1 MTTDFSKYQK
11 TISSFRGEVNKPS
24 FDIKFTQST
33 KKIPKTEKFLLKMEL
48 KRLSSAC
55 NRSIDLRGL
64 VDGDCQLFQYSGQS
78 HFLDDVAVAVFEEN
92 VDAYKGYTF
101 GVYEAVKNTENNFRV
116 IYQKEQSKISQSI
129 SNDKEE
135 VIELPKKSQDKTQY
149 PVTIF
154 PLNQYHD
161 RKEERMNYVISLA
174 IVLENNKQKSV
185 SSIDVSVS
193 GLKFRMKSKEP
204 LFIDQKITVIF
215 KGLEAE
221 FQFAKGDSLSYQI
234 KNIHSNYNT
243 QLVGCQR
250 IDAPDDDTFEKFLF
264 GYIQGNKRRYKINL
278 DNSISA
284 LQSRAFEQYLMPKL
298 NELPI
303 FFEQSVKGIF
313 PRYALTTNN
322 NQSIFQYWQDEENNS
337 NLQFLLN
344 KERLNRLLKKQKQ
357 GKPLLVYSFVHQN
370 QGKDFFYTIDEDQ
383 LPDND
388 DFFPTFLTFAAK
400 KSSFAVIQLTYFDVN
415 NSKVYSPFA
424 LSNTQELHKQY
435 MNLPPSDEVIDSIK
449 SLSFAVVASDITHQ
463 VGIEQY
469 QNFSNNE
476 IDISKLK
483 KFGHK
488 RIKEKL
494 DVEELGV
501 TYKNHRQEPRF
512 IFSTPTILECK
523 KFKWQGISI
532 DFSISGLKVEL
543 SSSAVLSAGEIVN
556 VSLPSLQKITS
567 AHDLKKLPYEIVK
580 INKKKT
586 VLNLRVYIKDHQ
598 HIGRSFF
605 KLLISKNKNK
615 LISDE
620 YTLLVPG
627 LGDALRAHYVQSMQ
641 SSTLMMQTSG
651 SRYKVEALVS
661 NDEGNEFLEQLKKL
675 SDRNNYYNFYPLITK
690 LYKDNFLEIG
700 MKRLVINEKP
710 ISQILF
716 IAIENKTEQ
725 VDKAVR
731 VKFDNELNTPELR
744 EYFIKQ
750 ALEKG
755 YFFCLQL
762 KISRTNEPDMEYLNS
777 ELSYISSYAIHRSKQ
792 IEQEIMSVVAVIQ
805 YTDIT
810 HEVLFS
816 HGL

>member
-1 MTTDFSKYQK
+1 
-11 TISSFRGEVNKPS
+11 
-24 FDIKFTQST
+24 
-33 KKIPKTEKFLLKMEL
+33 
-48 KRLSSAC
+48 
-55 NRSIDLRGL
+55 
-64 VDGDCQLFQYSGQS
+64 
-78 HFLDDVAVAVFEEN
+78 
-92 VDAYKGYTF
+92 
-101 GVYEAVKNTENNFRV
+101 VKNTENNFRV